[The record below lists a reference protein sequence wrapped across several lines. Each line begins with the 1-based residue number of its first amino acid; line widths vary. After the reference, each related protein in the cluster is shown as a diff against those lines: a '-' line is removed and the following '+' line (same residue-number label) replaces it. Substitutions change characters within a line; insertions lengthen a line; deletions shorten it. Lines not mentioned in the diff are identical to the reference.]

1 MIIQSFSSKH
11 RHVTEKHDLIGPP
24 LIYFT
29 YWLRS
34 RHLNHLISEILE
46 QTNTWFEVSA
56 TFVYRKHINKVEN
69 FPTLA
74 RKFASQR

>member
-24 LIYFT
+24 LIYFP

-34 RHLNHLISEILE
+34 RHRNHLISEILE

-56 TFVYRKHINKVEN
+56 TFSVLTRPRPCGIPAKKI
-69 FPTLA
+69 
-74 RKFASQR
+74 